1 MTYPQIASVS
11 LVTLMMG
18 VFLWG
23 RIRYDIVALM
33 GLLAGLALGI
43 VPTADAFKGF
53 SDDIVIIVGS
63 ALVVSLAVARSR
75 MIESLISRLSPYLK
89 STQIQVAFLVVCV
102 AIMSA
107 VIKNIG
113 ALAMMLP
120 IAYQFA
126 RKQGISPSVF
136 LMPMAFASLLG
147 GIVTLVGTSPN
158 IIVSRV
164 RTELGGQPFSMFDFT
179 PVGIVVALAGCL
191 FLAFAYRLLPRD
203 RRGSLNMSQAL
214 EIKDYVTEAMVEDGS
229 ELAGKTVTDLLA
241 LGDGEVDIIALL
253 RQQREMPAPL
263 PDATLK
269 PGDILLL
276 RGETQALDQVVD
288 RGGLKLVG
296 RDRPTESPGTLEPA
310 LASEAII
317 GPDSALIGQT
327 ARGVGLHTRYGVN
340 LLAISRSTE
349 RLTERMKDIRLRAGD
364 ILVMQGDQD
373 QLPERFA
380 DLGLLPLADRSV
392 SLGSRRR
399 VLMTGAIV
407 LAAVLALGF
416 GLATVP
422 IVFFAA
428 AVLLIASKAIPLRD
442 AYSTIDAP
450 ILLMLAA
457 LIPISDS
464 LRTTGTTDLLADWL
478 AQFGSGL
485 PGWAALALIIAAA
498 MALTPFLNNAAT
510 VLVMAPIA
518 AGFAT
523 KLGYKPEAFLM
534 ACAIGAA
541 SDFLTPIGHQCNTLV
556 MGPGGYRFSDYPRLG
571 APLTALVL
579 VISVPMLMLIW
590 PLR

>member
-1 MTYPQIASVS
+1 
-11 LVTLMMG
+11 MMG
-18 VFLWG
+18 AFLWG
-23 RIRYDIVALM
+23 RVRYDIVALM

-43 VPTADAFKGF
+43 IPAADAFKGF
-53 SDDIVIIVGS
+53 SDDIVIIVAS

-75 MIESLISRLSPYLK
+75 LIESLIGRLSPYLT
-89 STQIQVAFLVVCV
+89 STQLQVAFLVGAV

-164 RTELGGQPFSMFDFT
+164 RTELGGQPFAMFDFT
-179 PVGIVVALAGCL
+179 PVGIVVALAGCV
-191 FLAFAYRLLPRD
+191 FLSFAYRLLPRD
-203 RRGSLNMSQAL
+203 RRGSASMSQAL
-214 EIKDYVTEAMVEDGS
+214 DIKDYVTEAMVEDAS
-229 ELAGKTVTDLLA
+229 DLAGRTVADLLA
-241 LGDGEVDIIALL
+241 LGDREVDIIAVL

-263 PDATLK
+263 PDATLR

-276 RGETQALDQVVD
+276 RGETQALDHVIAQ
-288 RGGLKLVG
+288 GGLKLVG
-296 RDRPTESPGTLEPA
+296 RDRPTEAPGTLEPA

-317 GPDSALIGQT
+317 GPGSILIGQT
-327 ARGVGLHTRYGVN
+327 ARDFGLHSRYGVN
-340 LLAISRSTE
+340 LLAVSRSRE

-380 DLGLLPLADRSV
+380 DLGLLPLADRAV
-392 SLGSRRR
+392 PLGSRRR
-399 VLMTGAIV
+399 VLITAAIV
-407 LAAVLALGF
+407 LAAVVALGF

-428 AVLLIASKAIPLRD
+428 AICLIAFKAIPLRD

-464 LRTTGTTDLLADWL
+464 LRTTGTTDLMASWL
-478 AQFGSGL
+478 AEFGSGL
-485 PGWAALALIIAAA
+485 PGWAALALIVAAA

-523 KLGYKPEAFLM
+523 KLGYRPDAFLM

-571 APLTALVL
+571 APLTVLVL
-579 VISVPMLMLIW
+579 VISVPMLMVIW

>member
-11 LVTLMMG
+11 LVTLMMAA
-18 VFLWG
+18 FLWG
-23 RIRYDIVALM
+23 RVRYDIVALI
-33 GLLAGLALGI
+33 GLLAGLVLGI
-43 VPTADAFKGF
+43 IPASEAFKGF

-75 MIESLISRLSPYLK
+75 IIESLIGRLSPYLK
-89 STQIQVAFLVVCV
+89 STQLQVAFLVASV

-164 RTELGGQPFSMFDFT
+164 RTELGGQPFAMFDFT
-179 PVGIVVALAGCL
+179 PVGIVVALAGCV
-191 FLAFAYRLLPRD
+191 FLSFAYRLLPKD
-203 RRGSLNMSQAL
+203 RRGSVSMSQAL
-214 EIKDYVTEAMVEDGS
+214 DIKDYVTEAMVEDES
-229 ELAGKTVTDLLA
+229 ELAGATIADLLT

-253 RQQREMPAPL
+253 RHKREMPAL
-263 PDATLK
+263 PDATLQ

-276 RGETQALDQVVD
+276 RGETQALEHVVD
-288 RGGLKLVG
+288 QGGLKLVG
-296 RDRPTESPGTLEPA
+296 QDRPTEAPGTLEPA
-310 LASEAII
+310 LASEAIV
-317 GPDSALIGQT
+317 GPGSILIGQT
-327 ARGVGLHTRYGVN
+327 ARDFGLHARYDVN
-340 LLAISRSTE
+340 LLAVSRSRE
-349 RLTERMKDIRLRAGD
+349 RLTDRLKDIRLRAGD
-364 ILVMQGDQD
+364 VLVMQGDQD

-380 DLGLLPLADRSV
+380 DLGLLPLADRTV
-392 SLGSRRR
+392 ALGGRRR
-399 VLMTGAIV
+399 VLITAGIV
-407 LAAVLALGF
+407 LAAVVALAV

-422 IVFFAA
+422 VVFFAA
-428 AVLLIASKAIPLRD
+428 AVCLIALKAVPLRD

-464 LRTTGTTDLLADWL
+464 LRTTGTTDLIATWL
-478 AQFGSGL
+478 AQFGSDL
-485 PGWAALALIIAAA
+485 PGWAALALIVAAA

-523 KLGYKPEAFLM
+523 KLGYRPDAFLM

-571 APLTALVL
+571 APLTLLVL
-579 VISVPMLMLIW
+579 VISVPMLMVIW